1 MRFFRDLS
9 VGRKLAA
16 SALFALLLIL
26 GLVTLVR
33 LQAATVAEQ
42 QAAQGR
48 AIEARLRL
56 AEALANRAAG
66 RAVASAA
73 AVAQT
78 GTELDRL
85 SAEAEELAATLRRLV
100 ESAAAVAASPAT
112 REVVLAALP
121 PAEEWHR
128 AFGTLVGHRRTL
140 IERRDSR
147 FFSLSRDYDSAL
159 EAVQGALEYDI
170 LPEARTEVRDRF
182 QTFHT
187 AVSEMRI
194 ALQAFLA
201 TDSADQAQRARRAL
215 TLVRVHLR
223 GVQSAVGDGPAAAS
237 FRRLGE
243 IALGLASAAEEML
256 AAAQA
261 VLAAR
266 SEGTRPAGERL
277 ERALGEAGA
286 ALQAEGEASRAAVAA
301 AVSRMDLAVLL
312 GGATV
317 ALVLVLSSALT
328 TRAIGAPLR
337 RVAEVIARIAK
348 GETALDVPGRGR
360 RDEIGRI
367 AEALETLR
375 GEVGRAFARGQMLQQ
390 MPIGVMMADPRDA
403 CRITYVNTRTVEI
416 LRRVEDVLPV
426 KADALEG
433 QSADI
438 FHRDP
443 ARVRAIL
450 SDPAKL
456 PYKTR
461 IRLGAE
467 TLELNVNAIRDAAG
481 GYVGPM
487 LTWSLVTEQARLA
500 DSFEAQVGA
509 VVEAVAAS
517 AAQVQSAAQ
526 ALAGA
531 AETSGKEAA
540 TVAEAGNRASAEVQ
554 AVASAAEEMA
564 ASVEEIT
571 RRVAEAA
578 EVASRAV
585 TETRATDAT
594 VQGLSEAAARIGD
607 VVRLIGDIAGQT
619 NLLALNATIE
629 AARAGEAGKGF
640 AVVASEVK
648 SLAGQTAKATEEIA
662 RQITGMQQATTQ
674 AVEAIRGIGAT
685 VERTSE
691 IATAIA
697 AAVEQQGA
705 TTREIARSAAQ
716 VAESA
721 GTVANRIEAVRL
733 AAGETGKAADALLG
747 AAGGLAEQS
756 TALRGRAAEFLTAV
770 RRA

>member
-1 MRFFRDLS
+1 MRFFRNLS

-16 SALFALLLIL
+16 SALFALLLIVA
-26 GLVTLVR
+26 LVTLVR
-33 LQAATVAEQ
+33 LEAATVAEQ
-42 QAAQGR
+42 QAAQAR

-56 AEALANRAAG
+56 GEALSARAAG
-66 RAVASAA
+66 RAAVSAA
-73 AVAQT
+73 ATAQT
-78 GTELDRL
+78 GAELDRL
-85 SAEAEELAATLRRLV
+85 TAEADELAATLRRLV
-100 ESAAAVAASPAT
+100 ESAAADAARPAT
-112 REVVLAALP
+112 REAILAVLP
-121 PAEEWHR
+121 PIEEWHR
-128 AFGTLVGHRRTL
+128 AFNTLVTHRRTL

-147 FFSLSRDYDSAL
+147 FFALSGEYDSAL
-159 EAVQGALEYDI
+159 EGVQGAMEYDVP
-170 LPEARTEVRDRF
+170 PEARAEVRDRF
-182 QTFHT
+182 QTFHS
-187 AVSEMRI
+187 AVSDMRI

-201 TDSADQAQRARRAL
+201 TDSANQAQRARRSL
-215 TLVRVHLR
+215 TLARVHQR
-223 GVQSAVGDGPAAAS
+223 GMLSVVGEGPAAAP

-243 IALGLASAAEEML
+243 AGLGLAGAAEEML

-261 VLAAR
+261 VLTAQ
-266 SEGTRPAGERL
+266 SEGTGPAGERI
-277 ERALGEAGA
+277 ERALAEAGT
-286 ALQAEGEASRAAVAA
+286 ALHAEGEASRAAVSA
-301 AVSRMDLAVLL
+301 AVAQMDFAVLS
-312 GGATV
+312 GGAAV
-317 ALVLVLSSALT
+317 ALVLTLSGALT
-328 TRAIGAPLR
+328 ARAIGAPLR
-337 RVAEVIARIAK
+337 RVAEVIGRIAK
-348 GETALDVPGRGR
+348 GETALEVPGRGR
-360 RDEIGRI
+360 RDEIGQI
-367 AEALETLR
+367 AAALETLR
-375 GEVGRAFARGQMLQQ
+375 GEVGRAFARGQMLEQ
-390 MPIGVMMADPRDA
+390 MPIGVMMADPRDQF
-403 CRITYVNTRTVEI
+403 RISYLNRRTVEI
-416 LRRVEDVLPV
+416 LRGVEDVLPV

-433 QSADI
+433 QSVDI

-443 ARVRAIL
+443 ETVRGIL

-467 TLELNVNAIRDAAG
+467 TLELNVSAIRDAAG

-487 LTWSLVTEQARLA
+487 LTWSVVTEQARLA

-526 ALAGA
+526 ALAGS
-531 AETSGKEAA
+531 AETSGQEAA
-540 TVAEAGNRASAEVQ
+540 MVAEAGNRASAEVQ

-648 SLAGQTAKATEEIA
+648 GLAGQTAKATEEIA

-685 VERTSE
+685 VERTAE

-697 AAVEQQGA
+697 AAVEEQGA

-721 GTVANRIEAVRL
+721 GTVASRIEAVRR
-733 AAGETGKAADALLG
+733 AAGETGEAASALLG
-747 AAGGLAEQS
+747 AASGLTEQS